1 MVKLWARKLENG
13 DKKWE
18 DVPDWR
24 KKEVEAVLKEDVAAG
39 RITAREYEE
48 ITGGKYE

>member
-1 MVKLWARKLENG
+1 MAKLWAKKLENG
-13 DKKWE
+13 EKKWA
-18 DVPDWR
+18 DVPEGR

-39 RITAREYEE
+39 RITAGEFEE